1 MRRRILILL
10 CCLPLFAQAQSVAP
24 DGDYCGY
31 SSAHRDLDSVCRT
44 HADGGQ
50 YCEYD
55 PYGRVCAYVTVLY
68 NGEDRT
74 YCMTCVDGS
83 PTPPGGTGQP
93 RNGYNYLDCGYYY
106 GDWTGC
112 TSPIVI
118 DLNDGS
124 YPLSGKT
131 DPVAFD
137 LDADGLPE
145 LATWTAPGSAVA
157 FLALDRNGNGVID
170 SGNELFG
177 NHTPGP

>member
-83 PTPPGGTGQP
+83 PTPPGHRAASEWLQ
-93 RNGYNYLDCGYYY
+93 
-106 GDWTGC
+106 
-112 TSPIVI
+112 
-118 DLNDGS
+118 
-124 YPLSGKT
+124 LSR
-131 DPVAFD
+131 
-137 LDADGLPE
+137 LWL
-145 LATWTAPGSAVA
+145 L
-157 FLALDRNGNGVID
+157 LRRLDRLYVAD
-170 SGNELFG
+170 R
-177 NHTPGP
+177 

>member
-83 PTPPGGTGQP
+83 PTPPG
-93 RNGYNYLDCGYYY
+93 
-106 GDWTGC
+106 
-112 TSPIVI
+112 
-118 DLNDGS
+118 
-124 YPLSGKT
+124 
-131 DPVAFD
+131 
-137 LDADGLPE
+137 
-145 LATWTAPGSAVA
+145 APGSLGMATTISIVAITTETGPAVRRRSS
-157 FLALDRNGNGVID
+157 LI
-170 SGNELFG
+170 
-177 NHTPGP
+177 